1 MAEEAIEMWQEV
13 RDPDHNKLLFRYDPL
28 RNLVEVG
35 SRGVIHLVDLTV
47 YRPLPPLPPPPPSSD
62 RD

>member
-1 MAEEAIEMWQEV
+1 MWQEV

-35 SRGVIHLVDLTV
+35 SRGVVHVVDLTA
-47 YRPLPPLPPPPPSSD
+47 YRPSPPPSSQNGSAKSPE
-62 RD
+62 

>member
-1 MAEEAIEMWQEV
+1 MWQEV

-35 SRGVIHLVDLTV
+35 SRGVVHVVDLTA
-47 YRPLPPLPPPPPSSD
+47 YRPSPPPPPPHHSSD
-62 RD
+62 SEK

>member
-1 MAEEAIEMWQEV
+1 MWQEV

-35 SRGVIHLVDLTV
+35 SRGVIHVVDLTV
-47 YRPLPPLPPPPPSSD
+47 YLPSPPSPPPTRPANSGE
-62 RD
+62 